1 MSIAGGKTHT
11 SSDFEKELAELRRMI
26 LELGAKV
33 ELMTAKG
40 MESLFK
46 RDSSLAERVMSWDD
60 EADALNAGINDLCLR
75 MMALRQPTAGDLR
88 LILAGVKVASS
99 LERIGDLAVNITE
112 RVLELNEEAPL
123 KPYVELPRMSEAT
136 RLMLRESLDSFVK
149 EDADLA
155 IKVVRSD
162 DEVDTMNQQ
171 LLRELLTYMMEDVR
185 NIGRCQRLIFV
196 SKYLER
202 IADHASGVAKTVY
215 FMIRGGFPPKRAW
228 KKQLPPKR
236 LA

>member
-1 MSIAGGKTHT
+1 MPIGGGKSHT
-11 SSDFEKELAELRRMI
+11 SSDYEKELAELRRLI
-26 LELGAKV
+26 LDLGAKA
-33 ELMTAKG
+33 ELMTAKS
-40 MESLFK
+40 MESLFR
-46 RDSSLAERVMSWDD
+46 RDSSLAGQVMAWDD

-75 MMALRQPTAGDLR
+75 MMALRQPAAGDLR

-99 LERIGDLAVNITE
+99 LERIGDLAVNIVE
-112 RVLELNEEAPL
+112 RVLELNEEEPL
-123 KPYVELPRMSEAT
+123 KPYVELPRMAEAA
-136 RLMLRESLDSFVK
+136 RVMLRESLDSFVK
-149 EDADLA
+149 EDPELA
-155 IKVVRSD
+155 LKVVRSD
-162 DEVDTMNQQ
+162 DEVDKMNHQ
-171 LLRELLTYMMEDVR
+171 LLRELLTYMMEDTR

>member
-1 MSIAGGKTHT
+1 MPISGGKSHT
-11 SSDFEKELAELRRMI
+11 SSDYEQELSDLRRRI
-26 LELGAKV
+26 LDLGGNV

-40 MESLFK
+40 MESLFR
-46 RDSSLAERVMSWDD
+46 RDSSLAGQVMSWDD
-60 EADALNAGINDLCLR
+60 DADRLNSGINDLCLR

-99 LERIGDLAVNITE
+99 LERIGDLAVNIVE
-112 RVLELNEEAPL
+112 RVLELNEEEPL
-123 KPYVELPRMSEAT
+123 KPYVELPRMSEMVRT
-136 RLMLRESLDSFVK
+136 MLRESLDSFVK
-149 EDADLA
+149 EDTDLA
-155 IKVVRSD
+155 LKVIRDD
-162 DEVDTMNQQ
+162 DEVDRMDHQ

-215 FMIRGGFPPKRAW
+215 FMIRGDFPPKRAW
-228 KKQLPPKR
+228 KKDLPPKR